1 VVLFLTVITEAGV
14 KIMKHAKN
22 RQGKIAKYPEF
33 DKYAEVS
40 HTQSIVALWYQL
52 LAAGHHLDWGFAN
65 GRNFRLK

>member
-33 DKYAEVS
+33 AN
-40 HTQSIVALWYQL
+40 TQRFLTHKVL
-52 LAAGHHLDWGFAN
+52 
-65 GRNFRLK
+65 